1 MSINQN
7 TINALKTM
15 GLTDY
20 EIKAYV
26 ALTSLI
32 SGTATEISE
41 ASSVPRSRTYEILKN
56 LQKKGFIEIIQGKPL
71 KFNIVPP
78 QDVFEKAKGQ
88 INEELDQAQTE
99 LNIIYE
105 NQISQVPAPIWLIY
119 GKDKIV
125 KKELEI
131 ISRAKDS
138 IFIMGGSMFKGELEQ
153 LEISLN
159 KAIRKG
165 INIRMITAPYCVTDG
180 EKINISEE
188 IERINCEKRTFPI
201 PFLKVIIRD
210 KKEMLLIFSKFE
222 DNSVISKTA
231 IGIWNQYTEI
241 VETIAGFYN
250 IIWNM
255 DLYTMD
261 VFSKESGFINKV

>member
-7 TINALKTM
+7 TFNALKTI

-20 EIKAYV
+20 ETRAYV

-41 ASSVPRSRTYEILKN
+41 ASGVPRSRTYEILKS
-56 LQKKGFIEIIQGKPL
+56 LQKKGFIEISQGKPL

-78 QDVFEKAKGQ
+78 QDVFKKVRGQ
-88 INEELDQAQTE
+88 INEELDQAETE

-125 KKELEI
+125 KKEMEI
-131 ISRAKDS
+131 IGRAKDS
-138 IFIMGGSMFKGELEQ
+138 IFIMGGSMFKDELEK
-153 LEISLN
+153 LENSLN
-159 KAIRKG
+159 KASRRGVNTK
-165 INIRMITAPYCVTDG
+165 MITAPYCITDG
-180 EKINISEE
+180 ERIDISQGINGF
-188 IERINCEKRTFPI
+188 NCEKKIFPI

-210 KKEMLLIFSKFE
+210 KKEMLIIFCKFSE
-222 DNSVISKTA
+222 NSVVSKTA

-255 DLYTMD
+255 DLYNMD
-261 VFSKESGFINKV
+261 FFNKDVTNL

>member
-1 MSINQN
+1 MAVNQN
-7 TINALKTM
+7 TTRALKTM

-20 EIKAYV
+20 EIQAYV
-26 ALTSLI
+26 ALTSII
-32 SGTATEISE
+32 SGTATQISE
-41 ASSVPRSRTYEILKN
+41 ASGVPRSRTYEILKN
-56 LQKKGFIEIIQGKPL
+56 LQKKGFIEVIRGKPL
-71 KFNIVPP
+71 KFNIIPP
-78 QDVFEKAKGQ
+78 QDVFEKAKRQ
-88 INEELDQAQTE
+88 INEELDQAETE

-125 KKELEI
+125 KKEIEI
-131 ISRAKDS
+131 IGRAKDS

-159 KAIRKG
+159 KAIRRGVNTK
-165 INIRMITAPYCVTDG
+165 MITAPYCITDG
-180 EKINISEE
+180 ERIDISQE
-188 IERINCEKRTFPI
+188 IGELNCEKKIFPL

-210 KKEMLLIFSKFE
+210 KKEMLLIFCKFS
-222 DNSVISKTA
+222 DNSVVSKTA

-241 VETIAGFYN
+241 VDTIAGFYN

-255 DLYTMD
+255 DLYNMD
-261 VFSKESGFINKV
+261 FFNKEVMAL

>member
-7 TINALKTM
+7 TSNALKTM
-15 GLTDY
+15 GLTNY
-20 EIKAYV
+20 ETRAYV

-32 SGTATEISE
+32 SGTAMEISE
-41 ASSVPRSRTYEILKN
+41 ASGVPRSRTYEILKG
-56 LQKKGFIEIIQGKPL
+56 LQKKGFIEISQGKPL

-78 QDVFEKAKGQ
+78 QDIFKKVRGQ
-88 INEELDQAQTE
+88 INEELDQAETE

-125 KKELEI
+125 KKEIEI
-131 ISRAKDS
+131 IGRAKDS
-138 IFIMGGSMFKGELEQ
+138 IFIMGGSMFKDELEQ
-153 LEISLN
+153 LENSIN
-159 KAIRKG
+159 KASRRG
-165 INIRMITAPYCVTDG
+165 VNTRMITAPYCITDD
-180 EKINISEE
+180 
-188 IERINCEKRTFPI
+188 ERIDISQGINRFNCEKKIFPI

-210 KKEMLLIFSKFE
+210 KKEMLLVFSKFE
-222 DNSVISKTA
+222 DISVVSKTA

-255 DLYTMD
+255 DLYNMD
-261 VFSKESGFINKV
+261 FFNKDVMNL